1 MHPAFYIYIY
11 RDPSRK
17 DEPIY
22 VGKGT
27 GRRARVHLGRKDK
40 SPFTSRLSSMK
51 RNDIKPTIEII
62 PAIDE
67 SHAFFL
73 EECCISVIG
82 RKDLGEGTLLNLTN
96 GGEGNSGN
104 IISKSHREKISAALT
119 GITRSEESKQR
130 NRESHLGKRFSLE
143 SRIARSERQK
153 GRPGKPTSDEV
164 KEKLRLLNIGKKIST
179 CSCVT
184 CRREISIT
192 NLSRHITGKGCS
204 KNLSTKSES

>member
-1 MHPAFYIYIY
+1 MQSAFYIYIY

-40 SPFTSRLSSMK
+40 SPFANRLFLMK
-51 RNDIKPTIEII
+51 RNDINPTIEII
-62 PAIDE
+62 PAINE

-82 RKDLGEGTLLNLTN
+82 RKDLGKGTLLNLTN

-104 IISKSHREKISAALT
+104 IISKSHREKISVALT
-119 GITRSEESKQR
+119 GIIRSEETKQR
-130 NRESHLGKRFSLE
+130 NRESHLGTKFSLE
-143 SRIARSERQK
+143 SRIARSVRQK
-153 GRPGKPTSDEV
+153 GKPGKPTSEEV
-164 KEKLRLLNIGKKIST
+164 KEHLRILNTGKKIPT
-179 CSCVT
+179 CSCIL
-184 CRREISIT
+184 CKREISIT
-192 NLSRHITGKGCS
+192 NLSRHLTGKGCS
-204 KNLSTKSES
+204 KNLSTNTES